1 MTLANSLAALED
13 KSHIADIR
21 GGGGTSRET
30 NHNAALASVHA
41 TCEDKLLVRP
51 NGV

>member
-21 GGGGTSRET
+21 GGGGTSRRPT
-30 NHNAALASVHA
+30 
-41 TCEDKLLVRP
+41 TMLLWPVSMQH
-51 NGV
+51 VKISC